1 MRRERNRILL
11 GGILLLLDVRIG
23 FVNLLPNWLGYL
35 LLAYDAK
42 KMNDDHGGCVAVVGI
57 CAACFS
63 FAGFFVDEEYA
74 LFTWLFMGGIMVLE
88 MLLFH
93 GLTMGIWQ
101 RTQAEGLLLRRKIL
115 LILYA
120 TGIVAIGMG
129 LNINFMIYVGAAI
142 VIFARIYFLAAIR
155 TKLPKGHENGNE
167 EMNME

>member
-23 FVNLLPNWLGYL
+23 FINLLPNWLGYL

-42 KMNDDHGGCVAVVGI
+42 QVDEDHGCSLGAIGI
-57 CAACFS
+57 CAACLS
-63 FAGFFVDEEYA
+63 FAGFFVNDGYRV
-74 LFTWLFMGGIMVLE
+74 FSWLFMGAIMVLE
-88 MLLFH
+88 MLLLH
-93 GLTMGIWQ
+93 GLTMGIWK

-129 LNINFMIYVGAAI
+129 LNMQFMLYVGAVI
-142 VIFARIYFLAAIR
+142 VFFARIYFLAAIR
-155 TKLPKGHENGNE
+155 TKLPKAEAEQE
-167 EMNME
+167 EMHME